1 MMREL
6 TPSHD
11 VESGEGVATSR
22 SAPPQAA
29 RNCGDNSLD
38 RQLRRYAG
46 RLRPHLRRMA
56 NESKAHADL
65 LFSFPAA
72 SVAIATARPRG
83 NRLRAFRLIGSGAK
97 LAEIADVLLLP
108 MWTRRLP
115 PEAFDGPLPSGLYE
129 RAGDAAFGS
138 RVLNMLPAAGA
149 GMSTWLRWVLE
160 GRSACDDEFALW
172 IASLRVFDG
181 NHLHTRLMLPL
192 ALFAWFSR
200 RPSLEAAKLMRQPW
214 TDKMSLAKAA
224 WETQAWLLRVLQ
236 DLCVEGEN
244 TWTSELVV
252 NGLAFVPLTT
262 PSMLREEALH
272 MGNCLAS
279 YSEHTMFGTCR
290 LYSIRRE
297 GVRLADMAIRLAG
310 EAAQPFI
317 ASLLGPKNAKHVPK
331 SVRDAANVWFTA
343 QSRERWPFRWGTLG
357 DETFQRFIWG
367 PYASARPRP
376 GHSPPPV
383 SRALRDAVN
392 LYIMAE
398 ADRARRRKS
407 APVRPDGGG
416 ASAISHAPPA
426 PSPTSAPSPAPGCR
440 TPGARRESR

>member
-6 TPSHD
+6 TPSND
-11 VESGEGVATSR
+11 MESGEGMATSR

-29 RNCGDNSLD
+29 PNCGDNHLD

-46 RLRPHLRRMA
+46 RLRPHLRRLA

-72 SVAIATARPRG
+72 SVAIATARQRG
-83 NRLRAFRLIGSGAK
+83 TRLRALRLIGSGAK

-115 PEAFDGPLPSGLYE
+115 PEAFDGPLPCGLYE
-129 RAGDAAFGS
+129 RAGDAAFG
-138 RVLNMLPAAGA
+138 RCVLNTLPAARV

-172 IASLRVFDG
+172 IASLRVFEG
-181 NHLHTRLMLPL
+181 NQLHTRLMLPL

-200 RPSLEAAKLMRQPW
+200 HPSLEAAKLVAQPW

-244 TWTSELVV
+244 TWTSEHVV

-262 PSMLREEALH
+262 PNMLREEAVH
-272 MGNCLAS
+272 MRNCLAN
-279 YSEHTMFGTCR
+279 YSEHTIYGTCR

-297 GVRLADMAIRLAG
+297 GVRLADMEIRFAG
-310 EAAQPFI
+310 DTAQPFI
-317 ASLLGPKNAKHVPK
+317 AHLLGPRNAKSVPK
-331 SVRDAANVWFTA
+331 PVQDAANAWFTT
-343 QSRERWPFRWGTLG
+343 QSREPWPFKWGTLG
-357 DETFQRFIWG
+357 DETFQRFIWL
-367 PYASARPRP
+367 PYASARSPF

-383 SRALRDAVN
+383 SRALRDVVN
-392 LYIMAE
+392 LYVMAE
-398 ADRARRRKS
+398 TDAARRRKFS
-407 APVRPDGGG
+407 AAQVVRHPPVRLDGG
-416 ASAISHAPPA
+416 
-426 PSPTSAPSPAPGCR
+426 
-440 TPGARRESR
+440 